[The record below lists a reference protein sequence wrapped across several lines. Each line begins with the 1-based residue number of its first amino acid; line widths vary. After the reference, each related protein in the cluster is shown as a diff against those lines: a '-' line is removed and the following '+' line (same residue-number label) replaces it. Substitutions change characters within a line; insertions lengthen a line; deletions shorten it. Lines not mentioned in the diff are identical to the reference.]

1 MRKFYYILLAF
12 ITLCIMAS
20 CELEPSSDGN
30 LYGFWHL
37 ESIDSI
43 GGGAADLRDQLIFWG
58 VQSNLIE
65 CSDRSDAHSPVI
77 FRFERQDDSL
87 HMGQAYYNLREQ
99 GDPEVTDVTRLHTYG
114 IGALQPVFEIEKLK
128 TDRLVLTDGVVRL
141 LFKKF

>member
-12 ITLCIMAS
+12 TTLCIMAS

-43 GGGAADLRDQLIFWG
+43 EGGSVDTSQQLLFWA
-58 VQSNLIE
+58 VQANLIE
-65 CSDRSDAHSPVI
+65 CSDHENNHSSVV
-77 FRFERQDDSL
+77 FRFERDDNHLSL
-87 HMGQAYYNLREQ
+87 GKGVFNDRDK
-99 GDPEVTDVTRLHTYG
+99 GDPEVTDVTRLHPYG
-114 IGALQPVFEIEKLK
+114 IGTLQPVFEIEKLK